1 MMIYNFRYPIVLF
14 LFSFILLLA
23 AMLLKTMHL
32 PGGTLISWIMI
43 ICQVISIVWLMS
55 MSLKFKYPVLLFLA
69 GFILFLMGLAFK
81 IMHWPN
87 AQFII
92 TSMLIVQMSAVIW
105 LIVVILRHEK
115 SS

>member
-1 MMIYNFRYPIVLF
+1 MIYNFRYPLVLF

-43 ICQVISIVWLMS
+43 ITQVISIIWLMS
-55 MSLKFKYPVLLFLA
+55 TFFKFKYPVLLFLA
-69 GFILFLMGLAFK
+69 SFILFLIGIAFK

-92 TSMLIVQMSAVIW
+92 ASMIVVQISAVVW
-105 LIVVILRHEK
+105 LIVVILQPEK